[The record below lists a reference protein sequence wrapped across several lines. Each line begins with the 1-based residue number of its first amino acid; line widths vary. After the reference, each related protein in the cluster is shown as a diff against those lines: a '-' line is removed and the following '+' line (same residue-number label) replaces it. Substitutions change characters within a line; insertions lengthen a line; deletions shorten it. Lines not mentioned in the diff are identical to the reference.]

1 MARQRREKA
10 GKASIKMAYPDRSG
24 PSEKTLLEIAQERKL
39 FDQADN
45 DPRNKFRPEKSSR
58 DSSAEGA
65 DGEDEDEDDEPVLSP
80 RVERVMEAILWGV
93 SLAML
98 HFTLDVLVQHQ
109 YGMEI
114 NWADIV
120 VRTGQAFVV
129 LLALFYVLHPHYSNP
144 DLIPGLP
151 RRFQD
156 STRQAIFF
164 ATSVG
169 AGCYLIYLTNTY
181 GYLAVLKRA
190 PTLGCLWV
198 WAVIELPLVPA
209 VGSLAVCGLFLW
221 QGGYSIIG

>member
-1 MARQRREKA
+1 MGKMARQRKEKA
-10 GKASIKMAYPDRSG
+10 ANVPVKMAHPDRSG
-24 PSEKTLLEIAQERKL
+24 PTEKTLLEIAQERKL
-39 FDQADN
+39 FEQADK
-45 DPRNKFRPEKSSR
+45 DPRNKFRSQKTSGE
-58 DSSAEGA
+58 SSAE
-65 DGEDEDEDDEPVLSP
+65 DDDEEEDEEPVLSP
-80 RVERVMEAILWGV
+80 RAERVMESILWGV

-114 NWADIV
+114 NWGDIV
-120 VRTGQAFVV
+120 FRTGQASVV
-129 LLALFYVLHPHYSNP
+129 LLFLFYILHPHYSNP

-151 RRFQD
+151 RRYQD
-156 STRQAIFF
+156 PARQVIFF

-209 VGSLAVCGLFLW
+209 VGSLAVAGVFLW
-221 QGGYSIIG
+221 QGGYSITG